1 MTIST
6 IITILLITLA
16 IIGVA
21 ACAYMYLKERTLDD
35 VRADVYQLFL
45 AAEHRYKESGAGLQK
60 MKWVISTARALLPK
74 WAQLL
79 LSEETFERV
88 IQFWFDAVKDL
99 LDDGKY
105 NQSVEDAVYE
115 SEGD

>member
-6 IITILLITLA
+6 IITILLIVLA
-16 IIGVA
+16 VIGVA
-21 ACAYMYLKERTLDD
+21 VCAYLYLKEKTLDD

-60 MKWVISTARALLPK
+60 MKWVISMARALLPK

-79 LSEETFERV
+79 FSEEAFGRV

-105 NQSVEDAVYE
+105 NQSVEVTDHE